1 MDNKIL
7 TSMFKNRNQLQKEKA
22 LTERKRRFDKENILI
37 DNFDFELHPESE
49 IMMKKQIRL

>member
-22 LTERKRRFDKENILI
+22 LTERKRLFDKENILI

-49 IMMKKQIRL
+49 IMMKKQIQL